1 MEKRNAVFHVS
12 GKAAAPLRNAA
23 FWPQLEE
30 GARPGSFLCMCVFAT
45 GMVVAER
52 VSHAISGTTM
62 RVGCEVVLVEASP
75 LTEVTLL
82 EEGGG

>member
-1 MEKRNAVFHVS
+1 MEKRNAVLHVS

-30 GARPGSFLCMCVFAT
+30 GARPGSFLCMCVLAT

-62 RVGCEVVLVEASP
+62 RVGCEVGCADDPEEA
-75 LTEVTLL
+75 EVTLF